1 LAYKSNDGSFVR
13 NGEKIEQ
20 REPYGVGDV
29 IGMVVKI
36 NSPKKDRNAAEL
48 QEGSSVSFFKN
59 GKLVY

>member
-1 LAYKSNDGSFVR
+1 VR